1 LPLPPLTLSQFDLR
15 PNYRE
20 GRQLH
25 PSTENWNND
34 FLSMALPTRARHSLP
49 HSQSLPSGSFHK
61 PFNLIHQRAERMKT
75 TVTENETK

>member
-1 LPLPPLTLSQFDLR
+1 MPPLTLPQFDLR

-25 PSTENWNND
+25 TSTENGNND
-34 FLSMALPTRARHSLP
+34 FLSMAPPTRARHSLP

-61 PFNLIHQRAERMKT
+61 PLNLIQQMAERMKT